1 MKKPI
6 AIVLV
11 LLLLAGG
18 IAAVAAGGSA
28 SDPLVSLGYLEKT
41 YLPDLEEQIDGKVGE
56 MGEEAYAGAAERLE
70 LESQLLQSQAGGAGY
85 ADTFQEQR
93 LKKGDV
99 LTLGEGSSVL
109 LLAGGASFSF
119 EGGAVVDATT
129 GAEVASGAALEA
141 NHRYLSAEDTLCGVV
156 VTSDTAVLA
165 PQGYY
170 AIAPS
175 DEVDYNE
182 LADALREMNVFRGS
196 STGYGSSYELE
207 LPATRIQGLIMFLRL
222 MGEEED
228 ALAYTGE
235 VPFTDVPDWCRSYVA
250 YAADKGYVG
259 GYGDGRFGTDNP
271 LRAREYLTMLLRALG
286 YTDGGAAPDFTFDTV
301 ISRARELGV
310 ITAGEESLLN
320 ELNSGTFLRAHLA
333 YFSYYAL
340 TEPVKGSSETL
351 LTRLG
356 RTGAV
361 DAQEIT
367 GIMAGVSTERIE

>member
-56 MGEEAYAGAAERLE
+56 MGEEAYASAADRLDMH
-70 LESQLLQSQAGGAGY
+70 SQLLQAQAGGAGC
-85 ADTFQEQR
+85 ADSFQEQR

-99 LTLGEGSSVL
+99 LTLSEGSSVL

-119 EGGAVVDATT
+119 ERGAVVDATT
-129 GAEVASGAALEA
+129 GAEAASGAALEA

-156 VTSDTAVLA
+156 VTTDTAVLA

-170 AIAPS
+170 SIAPS

-182 LADALREMNVFRGS
+182 LADALKAMGVFGGS

-207 LPATRIQGLIMFLRL
+207 LPATRVQGLIMFLRI
-222 MGEEED
+222 MGEEEA
-228 ALAYTGE
+228 ALACTGKA
-235 VPFTDVPDWCRSYVA
+235 PFTDVPDWCQGYVA
-250 YAADKGYVG
+250 YGAERGYVG

-286 YTDGGAAPDFTFDTV
+286 YRDGGESPDFNFDNV
-301 ISRARELGV
+301 IPRARELGV
-310 ITAGEESLLN
+310 ITAGEEALLN
-320 ELNSGTFLRAHLA
+320 ELNAGTFLRAHLV
-333 YFSYYAL
+333 YFSYHAL
-340 TEPVKGSSETL
+340 TAQVKGGGATL
-351 LTRLG
+351 LDRLEQS
-356 RTGAV
+356 GAL
-361 DAQEIT
+361 DAQLVA
-367 GIMAGVSTERIE
+367 GIMAGVSTQRIP